1 MYVITLT
8 LFRVEGNLDKMGAVL
23 NTKRVSDDLKSEWS
37 NVEDGEKPVQLM
49 GGGEWVGSDEDCERL
64 IRQLKLTELIEEP
77 EPKTHTITEKDI
89 QQGHRYLTHH
99 VDGGVKIEG
108 DINSLKQYVDTIS
121 ETVRESGGELPNYI
135 TDMFFGVE
143 VDYQRFYNLDEDNWD
158 TVKAGDVVLTREEE
172 E

>member
-1 MYVITLT
+1 
-8 LFRVEGNLDKMGAVL
+8 
-23 NTKRVSDDLKSEWS
+23 
-37 NVEDGEKPVQLM
+37 
-49 GGGEWVGSDEDCERL
+49 
-64 IRQLKLTELIEEP
+64 
-77 EPKTHTITEKDI
+77 
-89 QQGHRYLTHH
+89 LTHH